1 MDFSDKKAII
11 KTDQQSSI
19 DQVNLRN
26 REYLNRLKQE
36 NRFEL
41 IVKSFNHNFIN
52 DCNSTDINSCMATI
66 DQLKGPVIWINYAPR
81 LARNYADIIPL
92 LKDKV
97 RAVFSFGSE
106 TGFVYWA
113 TDRIVELFVKTESL
127 TEAMI
132 LANLYASDN
141 ETIVFAPGAE
151 YDGKGDV
158 DWVEEFKEA
167 VGKLTKQKY

>member
-1 MDFSDKKAII
+1 MEFFGKKAIV
-11 KTDQQSSI
+11 KTEQQLSI
-19 DQVNLRN
+19 EQVNLRN
-26 REYLNRLKQE
+26 REYLKRLNQQNK
-36 NRFEL
+36 FEL

-52 DCNSTDINSCMATI
+52 DCNSTEINSCMATI
-66 DQLKGPVIWINYAPR
+66 DQLEGSVIWINYAPR

-97 RAVFSFGSE
+97 RAVFSFGQE

-113 TDRIVELFVKTESL
+113 TDRNVELFVKTQSL

-141 ETIVFAPGAE
+141 ETIVFSPGAD
-151 YDGKGDV
+151 YDGKDDV

-167 VGKLTKQKY
+167 IDKLTEKKY